1 MLEGT
6 DVRCETRITS
16 VEPKEDFVLLED
28 EQGFTWEAEAVI
40 LTCPIP
46 QLFSLFSERAPPE
59 WEQHPYAS
67 NWTLICTGYDP
78 IPDELLDY
86 SNDSIELMRR
96 GINDSNSNVL
106 IVQMANAWSKKHLE
120 RTRDEI
126 TDLILQEVQPIASA
140 WFKDAHFHAHRWR
153 FSRPINR
160 PTSFD
165 NNRITFAGDAWAEPI
180 GTIEAALNSAEVAA
194 LELVWKLH
202 YAQQTKPI
210 TMQTTLF

>member
-1 MLEGT
+1 
-6 DVRCETRITS
+6 
-16 VEPKEDFVLLED
+16 
-28 EQGFTWEAEAVI
+28 
-40 LTCPIP
+40 
-46 QLFSLFSERAPPE
+46 
-59 WEQHPYAS
+59 
-67 NWTLICTGYDP
+67 
-78 IPDELLDY
+78 
-86 SNDSIELMRR
+86 MRR
-96 GINDSNSNVL
+96 GVNDANSNVL

-160 PTSFD
+160 PRIFKE
-165 NNRITFAGDAWAEPI
+165 NRITFAGDAWAEPI
-180 GTIEAALNSAEVAA
+180 GTIEAALKSAESAS